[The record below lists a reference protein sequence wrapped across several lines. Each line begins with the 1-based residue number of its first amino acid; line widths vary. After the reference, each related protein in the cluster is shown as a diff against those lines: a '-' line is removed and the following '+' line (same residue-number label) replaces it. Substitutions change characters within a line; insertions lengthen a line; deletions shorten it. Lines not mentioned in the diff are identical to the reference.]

1 MVSAVCGVSTRSI
14 SQTTITLASPNYP
27 NPYGTGMNCRWTLQP
42 GTQDTQRVKIE
53 FKDFDLPESA
63 KCDGD
68 YVEITDKTV
77 NR

>member
-14 SQTTITLASPNYP
+14 SQKIEALASPNYP
-27 NPYGTGMNCRWTLQP
+27 NPYGAGMNCRWTLQS
-42 GTQDTQRVKIE
+42 DFYETQRLKIE
-53 FKDFDLPESA
+53 FKDFDLPDSA